1 MDSTQRIGCTH
12 LATNTRLRVISSNAK
27 SAMGILGVGLV
38 VLDEPGAFDI
48 VGGEMMADALFSGQ
62 GKPNSPLKLLII
74 GTLAPNQVQAG
85 SWYYD
90 LVAAGTK
97 GSVYVQKLQGDPD
110 TWDTW
115 ATIRK
120 ANPLTAIS
128 PQFRHKLLEE
138 RDAALGDTRLS
149 ARFKSYR
156 LNLPTADESSVLLE
170 VDDYKL
176 LIGRDVPERDGSPIV
191 GVDLGSNRA
200 FSAAVATWANGRTE
214 ALAVC
219 PGIPS
224 VAEQERRDKV
234 PRGTYQRL
242 VDDGSLDS
250 GGRSAR
256 TARWPS
262 VEHHDRILGMAGAGG
277 LRQVQVTR
285 TPGRCRGRTNR
296 DPQGIVVRSIGGHTG
311 LSQAGQGRPLE
322 PGRVSPGIA
331 CYQLGAFQGSGR
343 HQWEH
348 SHGEE
353 GTQEREPR
361 RCGFRVDVDL
371 RGLCAVS
378 AGGGGGTYGAGGGWV
393 NCRICQCF
401 LLEHEG
407 PDCAGC
413 VVSPAPVRMT
423 SAGAATVRESKPKPP
438 PEPPMPQQTPEE
450 IRAEVLTELA
460 ELAKPAADRFW
471 RKYVPLQDV
480 AKILRIGWQEMS
492 GHRKR
497 LDIPATRLTAPDGEG
512 NMMLTVEDAR
522 RLIAD
527 IVAVD

>member
-1 MDSTQRIGCTH
+1 M
-12 LATNTRLRVISSNAK
+12 
-27 SAMGILGVGLV
+27 
-38 VLDEPGAFDI
+38 LDEPGAFDI

-242 VDDGSLDS
+242 VDDGSLIV
-250 GGRSAR
+250 A
-256 TARWPS
+256 
-262 VEHHDRILGMAGAGG
+262 EG
-277 LRQVQVTR
+277 LRVPPVGLLWKTM
-285 TPGRCRGRTNR
+285 TESWGWPAL
-296 DPQGIVVRSIGGHTG
+296 VV
-311 LSQAGQGRPLE
+311 
-322 PGRVSPGIA
+322 
-331 CYQLGAFQGSGR
+331 C
-343 HQWEH
+343 
-348 SHGEE
+348 
-353 GTQEREPR
+353 
-361 RCGFRVDVDL
+361 
-371 RGLCAVS
+371 
-378 AGGGGGTYGAGGGWV
+378 
-393 NCRICQCF
+393 
-401 LLEHEG
+401 
-407 PDCAGC
+407 
-413 VVSPAPVRMT
+413 
-423 SAGAATVRESKPKPP
+423 
-438 PEPPMPQQTPEE
+438 
-450 IRAEVLTELA
+450 
-460 ELAKPAADRFW
+460 DRF
-471 RKYVPLQDV
+471 RLRELQDV
-480 AKILRIGWQEMS
+480 AGDAPIETRRALWSEASEDIRACRKLVKDGPLSLAESARALLVTSLAHSKVQADTS
-492 GHRKR
+492 GNIRMVKKGHKNESR
-497 LDIPATRLTAPDGEG
+497 DDVAFALT
-512 NMMLTVEDAR
+512 LTCGAFVR
-522 RLIAD
+522 YPL
-527 IVAVD
+527 VAVVEPTGPVVVG

>member
-1 MDSTQRIGCTH
+1 MSYQTGI
-12 LATNTRLRVISSNAK
+12 RLFCVAQNPANGFPARL
-27 SAMGILGVGLV
+27 LGVGLV

-97 GSVYVQKLQGDPD
+97 GSVYVRKLQGDPD

-214 ALAVC
+214 GAGSLPRNPQRGGTRA
-219 PGIPS
+219 PRQSATRHLSAFGRRRQSI
-224 VAEQERRDKV
+224 VAE
-234 PRGTYQRL
+234 
-242 VDDGSLDS
+242 
-250 GGRSAR
+250 
-256 TARWPS
+256 
-262 VEHHDRILGMAGAGG
+262 G
-277 LRQVQVTR
+277 LRVPPVGLLWNTM
-285 TPGRCRGRTNR
+285 TESWGWPAL
-296 DPQGIVVRSIGGHTG
+296 VV
-311 LSQAGQGRPLE
+311 
-322 PGRVSPGIA
+322 
-331 CYQLGAFQGSGR
+331 C
-343 HQWEH
+343 
-348 SHGEE
+348 
-353 GTQEREPR
+353 
-361 RCGFRVDVDL
+361 
-371 RGLCAVS
+371 
-378 AGGGGGTYGAGGGWV
+378 
-393 NCRICQCF
+393 
-401 LLEHEG
+401 
-407 PDCAGC
+407 
-413 VVSPAPVRMT
+413 
-423 SAGAATVRESKPKPP
+423 
-438 PEPPMPQQTPEE
+438 
-450 IRAEVLTELA
+450 
-460 ELAKPAADRFW
+460 DRF
-471 RKYVPLQDV
+471 RLRELQDV
-480 AKILRIGWQEMS
+480 AGDAPIETRRALWSEASEDIRACRKLVKDGPLSLAESARALLVTSLAHSKVQADTS
-492 GHRKR
+492 GNIRMVKKGHKNESR
-497 LDIPATRLTAPDGEG
+497 DDVAFALT
-512 NMMLTVEDAR
+512 LTCGAFVR
-522 RLIAD
+522 YPL
-527 IVAVD
+527 VAVVEPTGPVVVG

>member
-97 GSVYVQKLQGDPD
+97 GSVYVRKLQGDPD

-296 DPQGIVVRSIGGHTG
+296 DPQGIVVRSIGGRACRKLVKDG
-311 LSQAGQGRPLE
+311 PLSLAESARALLVTSLAHSKVQADTSGNIRMVKKGHKNESRDDVAFALTLT
-322 PGRVSPGIA
+322 
-331 CYQLGAFQGSGR
+331 CGAF
-343 HQWEH
+343 
-348 SHGEE
+348 
-353 GTQEREPR
+353 
-361 RCGFRVDVDL
+361 
-371 RGLCAVS
+371 
-378 AGGGGGTYGAGGGWV
+378 
-393 NCRICQCF
+393 
-401 LLEHEG
+401 
-407 PDCAGC
+407 
-413 VVSPAPVRMT
+413 VRY
-423 SAGAATVRESKPKPP
+423 PP
-438 PEPPMPQQTPEE
+438 
-450 IRAEVLTELA
+450 
-460 ELAKPAADRFW
+460 
-471 RKYVPLQDV
+471 
-480 AKILRIGWQEMS
+480 
-492 GHRKR
+492 
-497 LDIPATRLTAPDGEG
+497 
-512 NMMLTVEDAR
+512 
-522 RLIAD
+522 
-527 IVAVD
+527 VAVVEPTGPVVVG

>member
-1 MDSTQRIGCTH
+1 MWVSGGEVILLASSLEQARIVFRVVRAELEPKGGYRWVDSTQRIGCTH

-242 VDDGSLDS
+242 VDDGSLIV
-250 GGRSAR
+250 A
-256 TARWPS
+256 
-262 VEHHDRILGMAGAGG
+262 EG
-277 LRQVQVTR
+277 LRVPPVGLLWNTM
-285 TPGRCRGRTNR
+285 TESWGWPAL
-296 DPQGIVVRSIGGHTG
+296 VV
-311 LSQAGQGRPLE
+311 
-322 PGRVSPGIA
+322 
-331 CYQLGAFQGSGR
+331 C
-343 HQWEH
+343 
-348 SHGEE
+348 
-353 GTQEREPR
+353 
-361 RCGFRVDVDL
+361 
-371 RGLCAVS
+371 
-378 AGGGGGTYGAGGGWV
+378 
-393 NCRICQCF
+393 
-401 LLEHEG
+401 
-407 PDCAGC
+407 
-413 VVSPAPVRMT
+413 
-423 SAGAATVRESKPKPP
+423 
-438 PEPPMPQQTPEE
+438 
-450 IRAEVLTELA
+450 
-460 ELAKPAADRFW
+460 DRF
-471 RKYVPLQDV
+471 RLRELQDV
-480 AKILRIGWQEMS
+480 AGDAPIETRRALWSEASEDIRACRKLVKDGPLSLAESARALLVTSLAHSKVQADTS
-492 GHRKR
+492 GNIRMVKKGHKNESR
-497 LDIPATRLTAPDGEG
+497 DDVAFALT
-512 NMMLTVEDAR
+512 LTCGAFVR
-522 RLIAD
+522 YPP
-527 IVAVD
+527 VAVVEPTGPVVVG